1 MEPQTDGVDVNVLKS
16 NLGICQSI
24 IARIDAWQGWPDGRG
39 TNTYAIP
46 REHASQPGQ
55 YWIPIK
61 EVYGPNGKVMVSD
74 IIAKLEASEVASMMT
89 YEELVAEGAL
99 PTSSV

>member
-1 MEPQTDGVDVNVLKS
+1 MDILKS
-16 NLGICQSI
+16 NLGACTSI

-46 REHASQPGQ
+46 REHASQSDQ

-61 EVYGPNGKVMVSD
+61 EVYGPNGKVILSE
-74 IIAKLEASEVASMMT
+74 IINRLTAPEVASIMT
-89 YEELVAEGAL
+89 YDALVAEGGI
-99 PTSSV
+99 PMDTI

>member
-1 MEPQTDGVDVNVLKS
+1 MDVLKA
-16 NLGICQSI
+16 NLGICESV

-46 REHASQPGQ
+46 RKHTGPSHPDM

-61 EVYGPNGKVMVSD
+61 EVYGPNGKVEISNLM
-74 IIAKLEASEVASMMT
+74 AKLTAAEVAALIT
-89 YEELVAEGAL
+89 YDELVAEGGI
-99 PTSSV
+99 PTEI